1 MFALFKKKE
10 KNTTETPEEK
20 IKKTVEDFYGLKNEG
35 VIINSGNTDIKEL
48 NSDETIDVLLKKLEN
63 KLKEIILQNSNLEDL
78 VEFLEFKKEK
88 DKRNK
93 EIKKQNGKTLNID
106 VTKLYDIFERLE
118 KILEEKSN
126 QGYNKEKVSNKKS

>member
-1 MFALFKKKE
+1 MFAFFKKKE